1 MICSQEDEPMDD
13 QRKSVRMMLR
23 GEPFAE
29 EDYEMAIG
37 EIWQAEKKYNPEFIG
52 YEWDDPNPRI
62 QLEPVGKRGYIEF
75 VPIKEIIH

>member
-1 MICSQEDEPMDD
+1 MDD
-13 QRKSVRMMLR
+13 QRKNVRMVLR

-37 EIWQAEKKYNPEFIG
+37 EIWQAEKKYKPEFIG

-62 QLEPVGKRGYIEF
+62 QLELVGKRGYIEL
-75 VPIKEIIH
+75 VPIKERI